1 MSFSL
6 THLQTSMGG
15 WLSVVLSCYSEV
27 QWGPLVAFKH
37 LYPIANVLQDLNEW
51 LQVLQQI
58 ANEREAIVQRMV
70 RQANLSQELSDLVV
84 YCQPVPFDIES
95 KFLLSNGSP
104 ILKWSLVSLGLV
116 FFSYLQHAILN
127 FIAPN
132 PWYVEQNITC
142 QGYTCSVFW
151 PFFAMEFLV
160 ELNVTLTGLFSTGT
174 QLLFPVLLFWVVL
187 CCVALCCNLLSGP

>member
-1 MSFSL
+1 M
-6 THLQTSMGG
+6 
-15 WLSVVLSCYSEV
+15 
-27 QWGPLVAFKH
+27 AFKH

-104 ILKWSLVSLGLV
+104 ILK
-116 FFSYLQHAILN
+116 
-127 FIAPN
+127 
-132 PWYVEQNITC
+132 
-142 QGYTCSVFW
+142 
-151 PFFAMEFLV
+151 
-160 ELNVTLTGLFSTGT
+160 
-174 QLLFPVLLFWVVL
+174 
-187 CCVALCCNLLSGP
+187 

>member
-1 MSFSL
+1 M
-6 THLQTSMGG
+6 
-15 WLSVVLSCYSEV
+15 
-27 QWGPLVAFKH
+27 AFKH

-104 ILKWSLVSLGLV
+104 IL
-116 FFSYLQHAILN
+116 N
-127 FIAPN
+127 
-132 PWYVEQNITC
+132 
-142 QGYTCSVFW
+142 
-151 PFFAMEFLV
+151 
-160 ELNVTLTGLFSTGT
+160 
-174 QLLFPVLLFWVVL
+174 
-187 CCVALCCNLLSGP
+187 

>member
-1 MSFSL
+1 
-6 THLQTSMGG
+6 
-15 WLSVVLSCYSEV
+15 
-27 QWGPLVAFKH
+27 VAFKH

-104 ILKWSLVSLGLV
+104 ILK
-116 FFSYLQHAILN
+116 
-127 FIAPN
+127 
-132 PWYVEQNITC
+132 
-142 QGYTCSVFW
+142 
-151 PFFAMEFLV
+151 
-160 ELNVTLTGLFSTGT
+160 
-174 QLLFPVLLFWVVL
+174 
-187 CCVALCCNLLSGP
+187 